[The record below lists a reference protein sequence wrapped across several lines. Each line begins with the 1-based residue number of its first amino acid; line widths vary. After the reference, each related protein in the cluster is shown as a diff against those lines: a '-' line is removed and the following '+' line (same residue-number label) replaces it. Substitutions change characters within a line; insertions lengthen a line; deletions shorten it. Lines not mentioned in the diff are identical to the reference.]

1 VRRCHLWVQMSR
13 RLGLLVV
20 SVVVGTVVLFAAQ
33 LRAVGGSR
41 GWCSVGDSVGGSV
54 GGSVVGGRQSVC
66 R

>member
-1 VRRCHLWVQMSR
+1 MSR

-41 GWCSVGDSVGGSV
+41 GWFSGWFSGGWAAERVPLTGETVSK
-54 GGSVVGGRQSVC
+54 GLTAATSDA
-66 R
+66 